1 MKEVEIEEG
10 KFVKAY
16 IHDSPRRDSAFSSHS
31 MTAPNFYR
39 NVDAVI
45 LVYSVDDQNSLEALQ
60 DCWVTEFA
68 TYSDVSETNWIIV
81 GNKNDLRLEIDQTT
95 LKDLSSRL
103 KGSVSIFASAKTGKN
118 VQEVFH
124 IAVKKG
130 LSLIHI

>member
-1 MKEVEIEEG
+1 
-10 KFVKAY
+10 
-16 IHDSPRRDSAFSSHS
+16 

-130 LSLIHI
+130 HDTRKKKEGTINLKEKNSQTARQSGGCKC